1 MTIYN
6 YIMFKLGQ
14 NRTNPGA
21 KLCEINRIKVWIFS
35 LKTSKVLGRNYV
47 YLSILHQNSFIVD
60 YAHHIN
66 TTVIFAE
73 MTYSLTSEK
82 QWKQIS
88 IRFSS

>member
-1 MTIYN
+1 MDD
-6 YIMFKLGQ
+6 
-14 NRTNPGA
+14 P
-21 KLCEINRIKVWIFS
+21 IKWLKICSKIGLLRHLYLYANKKQRVWIFS
-35 LKTSKVLGRNYV
+35 LKTSNVLGRNYV